1 MQQEVS
7 TGGRKMNK
15 KLKSIPP
22 KNKGLKKLP
31 KKVRNKMGFKKKGG
45 IVKQMCKGNEDY
57 ECICGLEIEE
67 NNKND

>member
-1 MQQEVS
+1 
-7 TGGRKMNK
+7 MNK
-15 KLKSIPP
+15 KLKPIPS

-45 IVKQMCKGNEDY
+45 IVKQMCKCNEDY